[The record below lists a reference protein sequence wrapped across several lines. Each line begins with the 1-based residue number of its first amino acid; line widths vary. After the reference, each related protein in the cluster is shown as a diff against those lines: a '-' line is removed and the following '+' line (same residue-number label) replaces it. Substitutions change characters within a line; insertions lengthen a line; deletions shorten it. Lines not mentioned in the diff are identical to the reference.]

1 MKKILMLMIVALAAV
16 SVKAIN
22 VDEAYNKLT
31 EIPGAA
37 LSDVPEYDC
46 TKEGV
51 DWGKVVMFIGAS
63 PATIAEV
70 QKVLAEVT
78 DPVVVDEKAQGNNH
92 VVGYAAK
99 QEDGRTRALVS
110 VNMPGAGLVVVYAQ
124 GGDDVV
130 SGMNIT

>member
-1 MKKILMLMIVALAAV
+1 MMVALAAV

-22 VDEAYNKLT
+22 VDEAYGKLAA
-31 EIPGAA
+31 IPGAA

-46 TKEGV
+46 TKEGM
-51 DWGKVVMFIGAS
+51 DWGKVVMFIGANQS
-63 PATIAEV
+63 TLAEA
-70 QKVLAEVT
+70 QKVLAEIT
-78 DPVVVDEKAQGNNH
+78 DPEVVNEKAQGNNQ
-92 VVGYAAK
+92 VIGYAAK

-130 SGMNIT
+130 SGMNIN

>member
-1 MKKILMLMIVALAAV
+1 MKKILMLMMVALAAV

-22 VDEAYNKLT
+22 VDEAYGKLAA
-31 EIPGAA
+31 IPGAA

-46 TKEGV
+46 TKEGM
-51 DWGKVVMFIGAS
+51 DWGKVVMFIGANQS
-63 PATIAEV
+63 TLAEA
-70 QKVLAEVT
+70 QKVLAEIT
-78 DPVVVDEKAQGNNH
+78 DPEVVNEKAQGNNQ
-92 VVGYAAK
+92 VIGYAAK

-130 SGMNIT
+130 SGMNIN

>member
-1 MKKILMLMIVALAAV
+1 MLMMVALAAV

-22 VDEAYNKLT
+22 VDEAYGKLAA
-31 EIPGAA
+31 IPGAA

-46 TKEGV
+46 TKEGM
-51 DWGKVVMFIGAS
+51 DWGKVVMFIGANQS
-63 PATIAEV
+63 TLAEA
-70 QKVLAEVT
+70 QKVLAEIT
-78 DPVVVDEKAQGNNH
+78 DPEVVNEKAQGNNQ
-92 VVGYAAK
+92 VIGYAAK

-130 SGMNIT
+130 SGMNIN